1 VQGCVAFA
9 ALDRST
15 VNTSQAEADLGQKL
29 ASPFLDLMPISGVA
43 ISVLDREKKASVIHA
58 TDDTAARLEEIHFT
72 LGEGPLFDCFTS
84 ARPVLVPS
92 VRTDRRW
99 PVFTSHADGLTVG
112 SLFLF
117 PLTLGA
123 ACVGTVLCYR
133 DVAGELD
140 SASIETGSS
149 LARAVSG
156 PALRRAIQLAGH
168 ENPDEESTPIEM
180 RREVH
185 QATGMMLIQLDI
197 DATDAL
203 ARMRAYAF
211 SHGIS
216 LREVARNVVTRRLD
230 FSSSRD

>member
-1 VQGCVAFA
+1 MNKPQV
-9 ALDRST
+9 
-15 VNTSQAEADLGQKL
+15 EANLGQKL

-58 TDDTAARLEEIHFT
+58 SDDTAARLEEIHFT
-72 LGEGPLFDCFTS
+72 LGEGPLFDCFAT

-92 VRTDRRW
+92 VGADRRW
-99 PVFTSHADGLTVG
+99 PIFTSHANELTAG
-112 SLFLF
+112 GLFLF

-133 DVAGELD
+133 GIAGALD
-140 SASIETGSS
+140 GDSIETGSN

-156 PALRRAIQLAGH
+156 PALRRAIQLAGD
-168 ENPDEESTPIEM
+168 ENADRNTPIEM

-185 QATGMMLIQLDI
+185 QATGMMLVQLDI
-197 DATDAL
+197 SATDAL

-230 FSSSRD
+230 FSTSRG

>member
-1 VQGCVAFA
+1 MDASRAPLV
-9 ALDRST
+9 DRST
-15 VNTSQAEADLGQKL
+15 VNTSQTEADLGQKL

-58 TDDTAARLEEIHFT
+58 SDDTAARLEEIHFT
-72 LGEGPLFDCFTS
+72 LGEGPLFDCFATS
-84 ARPVLVPS
+84 RPVLVS
-92 VRTDRRW
+92 SLGADTRW
-99 PVFTSHADGLTVG
+99 PIFASHANELTVG
-112 SLFLF
+112 GLFLF

-133 DVAGELD
+133 GTAGELD
-140 SASIETGSS
+140 KESVETGSS

-156 PALRRAIQLAGH
+156 PALRRAIQLAG
-168 ENPDEESTPIEM
+168 DEDTDRNAPIEM

-185 QATGMMLIQLDI
+185 QATGMMIIQLDI
-197 DATDAL
+197 SATDAL

-216 LREVARNVVTRRLD
+216 LREVARSVVTRRID
-230 FSSSRD
+230 FSTSRG